1 MDKIREKKNFS
12 GITLI
17 ALVVT
22 IVVLLILAGVS
33 LNLVL
38 GNNGIITKAK
48 DSQIITR
55 ASSAEDEVELWKC
68 DNYIAKNS
76 KQPTVSE
83 ENMLQGLKDKRIVY
97 EDEIDRE
104 NKMITIKKND
114 GTIVKEISYKDNNDC
129 YVSEQNEY
137 IYLMNSELNK
147 KLIFSEAYIMYNE
160 EPINI
165 TAIIK
170 QSGDSTYTY
179 IDEYNMYGYLFHSL
193 GKTSDYY
200 ELNGKK
206 LQVILVKDNIAYDG
220 MINFYVGPR

>member
-1 MDKIREKKNFS
+1 M
-12 GITLI
+12 
-17 ALVVT
+17 
-22 IVVLLILAGVS
+22 
-33 LNLVL
+33 
-38 GNNGIITKAK
+38 
-48 DSQIITR
+48 
-55 ASSAEDEVELWKC
+55 
-68 DNYIAKNS
+68 
-76 KQPTVSE
+76 
-83 ENMLQGLKDKRIVY
+83 
-97 EDEIDRE
+97 
-104 NKMITIKKND
+104 
-114 GTIVKEISYKDNNDC
+114 
-129 YVSEQNEY
+129 SEQNEY

-206 LQVILVKDNIAYDG
+206 LQVILVKDKLLMMEWLTFMLDNVDFLNDSIL
-220 MINFYVGPR
+220 YVIECESFECQMR